1 MPLSEPS
8 RFRLTRDAMAAS
20 LAEQRATERAFP
32 LCPNCSRPMKAEIE
46 VANVAGQRTQL
57 RCEHCEGNMKKKIIV
72 TEDCTVYV
80 DGVNPT
86 HFAPRDEPY
95 SVTPHAYD
103 VLIANGWGK
112 ETEEDA
118 KARQTKIDEAQET
131 TADQPAG
138 PISDVSKARVVTRVE
153 PIPAAPLPIAAPVI
167 QAQPVKEEP
176 QRAVPPSPTAR
187 PRKQ

>member
-1 MPLSEPS
+1 
-8 RFRLTRDAMAAS
+8 
-20 LAEQRATERAFP
+20 
-32 LCPNCSRPMKAEIE
+32 MKAEVEIG
-46 VANVAGQRTQL
+46 NVAGKRMNL
-57 RCEHCEGNMKKKIIV
+57 RCIDCEANMKKKIIV

-86 HFAPRDEPY
+86 HFVPRDEPY

-118 KARQTKIDEAQET
+118 KARQTKIDEAQEN

-138 PISDVSKARVVTRVE
+138 PISDVSAARVVTRVE
-153 PIPAAPLPIAAPVI
+153 PIPAAPLPLAAPVVE
-167 QAQPVKEEP
+167 AQPVKEEP
-176 QRAVPPSPTAR
+176 QRNVPPSPTAR
-187 PRKQ
+187 PRRNQ